1 MRRLLNSARATVSNQ
16 QPLALVRMHR
26 RTSLIAFVALALA
39 SAARPA
45 SAAGGYRVSARQL
58 QQALS
63 ARFPLRY
70 AMPGLLE
77 LTLDEPLLHL
87 LPQHNRLGTLLPLA
101 ATGPLLRDS
110 YRGELDL
117 DFALRY
123 EAADQS
129 IRAHG
134 LRVQSLRVDGLPP
147 RSAAVLQQAA
157 TELARQH
164 LPEVVLHRLAPRDLA
179 LADTMGLQPGAITVT
194 ADGLLVGFVNK
205 AVP

>member
-1 MRRLLNSARATVSNQ
+1 
-16 QPLALVRMHR
+16 MHR
-26 RTSLIAFVALALA
+26 RTSLAAVVALALVSGARRA
-39 SAARPA
+39 SAAA
-45 SAAGGYRVSARQL
+45 GYRVSARQL

-70 AMPGLLE
+70 AVPGLLE
-77 LTLDEPLLHL
+77 LTLEEPLLQL
-87 LPQHNRLGTLLPLA
+87 LPQHNRLGTLLPLVA
-101 ATGPLLRDS
+101 AGPLLRDR

-123 EAADQS
+123 EAADHS
-129 IRAHG
+129 VRAHG
-134 LRVQSLRVDGLPP
+134 LRVQSLRADGLPP
-147 RSAAVLQQAA
+147 RSAAMLQQAA

-164 LPEVVLHRLAPRDLA
+164 LLEVVLHRLAPQDLA
-179 LADTMGLQPGAITVT
+179 LADTLGLQPGAITVT